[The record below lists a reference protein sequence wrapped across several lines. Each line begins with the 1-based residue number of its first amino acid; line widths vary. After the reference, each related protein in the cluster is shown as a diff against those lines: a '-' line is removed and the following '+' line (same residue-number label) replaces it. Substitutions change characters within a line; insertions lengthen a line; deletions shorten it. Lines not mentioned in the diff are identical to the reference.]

1 MELAKKQGIPVI
13 EDNAQAVLSYYK
25 GRLLGTIGDIA
36 SFSFENTKHIS
47 CGEGGMII
55 TNNERYAETARKIG
69 GAWL

>member
-1 MELAKKQGIPVI
+1 MELAKKRGIPVI
-13 EDNAQAVLSYYK
+13 EDNAEAVLSYYK

-55 TNNERYAETARKIG
+55 TNNEQYAETALQNRRS
-69 GAWL
+69 WL